1 MQSYVGYGFNVN
13 DLQSKDWLA
22 LMHDHD
28 PDEYACFIEDTLEN
42 EGKEKLDEN
51 LLADVE
57 GRIAD
62 ISSLAEYL
70 RDIINDAEHEKAGTG
85 YIVSAYDSYLVFD
98 SVRFADDSPR
108 TEYIRSADDFIEM
121 ISRYVPI
128 EALTFGNLY
137 EGSDWIDP
145 CYYLE

>member
-1 MQSYVGYGFNVN
+1 MY
-13 DLQSKDWLA
+13 
-22 LMHDHD
+22 LMS
-28 PDEYACFIEDTLEN
+28 EEEREVYNSFEN
-42 EGKEKLDEN
+42 
-51 LLADVE
+51 AAAV
-57 GRIAD
+57 
-62 ISSLAEYL
+62 
-70 RDIINDAEHEKAGTG
+70 
-85 YIVSAYDSYLVFD
+85 YDSYLVFD

-128 EALTFGNLY
+128 EALKFGNLY

>member
-28 PDEYACFIEDTLEN
+28 PDEYECFIEDTLEN

-62 ISSLAEYL
+62 ISSL
-70 RDIINDAEHEKAGTG
+70 
-85 YIVSAYDSYLVFD
+85 
-98 SVRFADDSPR
+98 
-108 TEYIRSADDFIEM
+108 
-121 ISRYVPI
+121 
-128 EALTFGNLY
+128 
-137 EGSDWIDP
+137 
-145 CYYLE
+145 